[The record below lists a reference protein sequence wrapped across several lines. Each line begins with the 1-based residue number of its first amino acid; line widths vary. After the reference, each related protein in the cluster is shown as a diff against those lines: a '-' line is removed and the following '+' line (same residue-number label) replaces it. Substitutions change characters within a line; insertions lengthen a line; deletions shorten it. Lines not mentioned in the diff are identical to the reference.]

1 MLTSARLFS
10 SRMGNLARIFY
21 NYYLSVMTYD
31 RIMKIFELV
40 TLHILFLMF
49 YDNMW
54 FLGGTSNNSE
64 NAKNRR
70 FTPVLRIRIQRIRII

>member
-49 YDNMW
+49 HLQGN
-54 FLGGTSNNSE
+54 LN
-64 NAKNRR
+64 
-70 FTPVLRIRIQRIRII
+70 